1 MGQGTEMSRAVNIF
15 ITIIFVILAGVLV
28 YFGPLYGAD
37 SIITDNLYTRF
48 SGTDRRI
55 VIIGIDEET
64 LAEYG
69 NFNLW
74 SREKLAE
81 LLEKLYE
88 DPENRPDVVG
98 LDFILSDTVD
108 EVNDTRLAKAAE
120 KAEGNIVAGSN
131 IVYRGRVEVNSAGEM
146 YYNTEYIDHIEM
158 PYEEL
163 RKEVV
168 SGFTNKNIAGDGYI
182 RYAINSVNYR
192 DSETDELQ
200 TQDSFAFAVY
210 KLYCEKNGEEIRVP
224 KTNSRS
230 QFQFRYSGETGE
242 FSMLSLAAV
251 LSGKIPSTAFRNAI
265 VLVGA
270 YAPGF
275 QDAYQPASDRGDSM
289 YGVEIHA
296 NIVQAYMQGKT
307 MVVVNRLLM
316 AVITAVLTCI
326 LMIVG
331 RKLRLLKFVIA
342 SAVFAVLYLLTG
354 IILAANGLVIPC
366 IYIILVVI
374 AADLYFLVDDH
385 QRELKKQMWSFTE
398 AMAAAID
405 ERTPYNASHTR
416 NVARYCGMV
425 ADHINRLHRRG
436 KEKEHFSEKR
446 KEQLVM
452 GALLHDIGKIAVPL
466 SVMNKA
472 ARLDGKEDD
481 IRSRLENIRLRAQIM
496 LLEGK
501 KDEAWYKDIE
511 AKTGQALNMME
522 KVNTAGSLS
531 EDMGKEVDRIL
542 EYSFEG
548 EPFFSESEK
557 ECLRIPKGTLTESER
572 RVMESHVS
580 ITKNILSK
588 VYFNSYFRNSPI
600 FAGQHHEYLDGSGY
614 PEGLKADEL
623 PAESRIMTVCD
634 ICDALLATDRPYK
647 KPLPFEKA
655 FDIMRGMADKG
666 TIDGKYVEYLYECL
680 KPEKEDG
687 AV

>member
-1 MGQGTEMSRAVNIF
+1 
-15 ITIIFVILAGVLV
+15 
-28 YFGPLYGAD
+28 
-37 SIITDNLYTRF
+37 
-48 SGTDRRI
+48 
-55 VIIGIDEET
+55 
-64 LAEYG
+64 
-69 NFNLW
+69 
-74 SREKLAE
+74 
-81 LLEKLYE
+81 
-88 DPENRPDVVG
+88 
-98 LDFILSDTVD
+98 
-108 EVNDTRLAKAAE
+108 
-120 KAEGNIVAGSN
+120 
-131 IVYRGRVEVNSAGEM
+131 
-146 YYNTEYIDHIEM
+146 
-158 PYEEL
+158 
-163 RKEVV
+163 
-168 SGFTNKNIAGDGYI
+168 
-182 RYAINSVNYR
+182 
-192 DSETDELQ
+192 
-200 TQDSFAFAVY
+200 
-210 KLYCEKNGEEIRVP
+210 
-224 KTNSRS
+224 
-230 QFQFRYSGETGE
+230 
-242 FSMLSLAAV
+242 
-251 LSGKIPSTAFRNAI
+251 
-265 VLVGA
+265 
-270 YAPGF
+270 
-275 QDAYQPASDRGDSM
+275 
-289 YGVEIHA
+289 
-296 NIVQAYMQGKT
+296 
-307 MVVVNRLLM
+307 
-316 AVITAVLTCI
+316 
-326 LMIVG
+326 
-331 RKLRLLKFVIA
+331 
-342 SAVFAVLYLLTG
+342 
-354 IILAANGLVIPC
+354 
-366 IYIILVVI
+366 
-374 AADLYFLVDDH
+374 
-385 QRELKKQMWSFTE
+385 
-398 AMAAAID
+398 
-405 ERTPYNASHTR
+405 
-416 NVARYCGMV
+416 MV

-522 KVNTAGSLS
+522 KVNTAGSLL